1 MRAEGSAMWRRR
13 RRLQQLETEIAQGKA
28 ERAELRRRLDWFE
41 TIAAAAGAVA
51 PRTDPDSTALLSS
64 GPPSQTLPRRV
75 PLNQTASS
83 ATTSRAGQDS
93 TAPSVPM
100 PPNLLAAARDLRG
113 RDIPVRLDVAGAE
126 VIAVVGG
133 PGDPQEWWRA
143 IWQTAGPDA
152 GPETADAEEAPA

>member
-1 MRAEGSAMWRRR
+1 MWRRR
-13 RRLQQLETEIAQGKA
+13 RRLQQLETDIAQGRL

-51 PRTDPDSTALLSS
+51 PGSDPAGTVLHSSRASATPSMAAQHSTAALASV
-64 GPPSQTLPRRV
+64 PPS
-75 PLNQTASS
+75 
-83 ATTSRAGQDS
+83 
-93 TAPSVPM
+93 
-100 PPNLLAAARDLRG
+100 LLAAARDLRG
-113 RDIPVRLDVAGAE
+113 HDVPVRLEVAGAE

-152 GPETADAEEAPA
+152 GPERAGAEEAPA